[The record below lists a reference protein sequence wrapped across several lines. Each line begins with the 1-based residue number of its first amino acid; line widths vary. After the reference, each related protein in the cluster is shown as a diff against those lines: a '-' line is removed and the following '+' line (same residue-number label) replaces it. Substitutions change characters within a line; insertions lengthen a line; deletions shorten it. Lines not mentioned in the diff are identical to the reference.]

1 MKVWLVVF
9 MHTPHIIAVENL
21 EVQNMTR
28 AGGNRKRGLN
38 REILVQG
45 WGRLLQQLTYKAEWA
60 GRQLI
65 TVDPAY
71 TSRI

>member
-1 MKVWLVVF
+1 
-9 MHTPHIIAVENL
+9 
-21 EVQNMTR
+21 MTR